1 MDAAKPPFVDT
12 HAPGAAAELGE
23 DRAEDL
29 RLAVAVPRP
38 SDPRR
43 VPDQAARGVS
53 ISPQRVRG
61 RPAGAA
67 NLKDTAIAAALVA
80 KYGDPLEADV
90 AIGAMPLGD
99 LITLL
104 RCIASDRGLKLGAT
118 VMDIA
123 RLQHD
128 CRKAAMPFLHSKR
141 ATVDDKGNPVLP
153 IIGIGKV
160 GTLNLG
166 GSGRSIEDI
175 VDAENVTIIQGDS
188 NEAEE

>member
-1 MDAAKPPFVDT
+1 MDAAKPPLIDT
-12 HAPGAAAELGE
+12 HTAGAAAELGE
-23 DRAEDL
+23 DIG
-29 RLAVAVPRP
+29 LARRDRTPKLP
-38 SDPRR
+38 EHDPRL
-43 VPDQAARGVS
+43 VPDGAARGVS

-61 RPAGAA
+61 RPAGAS
-67 NLKDTAIAAALVA
+67 NLKDTEVARQLVA
-80 KYGDPLEADV
+80 KHGDPLEADV
-90 AIGAMPLGD
+90 AIGSMPLGD
-99 LITLL
+99 LITLM

-123 RLQHD
+123 RFQHD

-166 GSGRSIEDI
+166 VGGQSIEDMI
-175 VDAENVTIIQGDS
+175 DAENMKVVQGVSDDT
-188 NEAEE
+188 EK